1 MAMAMRKVHSGSS
14 KNKNR
19 RNNRRYNNGNVRPA
33 ANSNSNVVVQASILP
48 SPTILQ
54 EYEYATEGAA
64 DRILEMAE
72 VEQDRRHD
80 WEEEYLRFY
89 KKSLRIGQLFGFVL
103 LLSVILS
110 CVYLATNGH
119 EHVAVYLALIAFF
132 SVALSSLFD
141 SIGRKKH
148 SRRPSRSRKQ

>member
-1 MAMAMRKVHSGSS
+1 MAVAMRKVHSGS

-19 RNNRRYNNGNVRPA
+19 RNNRRYSGNPKSA
-33 ANSNSNVVVQASILP
+33 ANSNNSSGQPSVLP

-72 VEQDRRHD
+72 VEQDRRHE
-80 WEEEYLRFY
+80 WEEEYLTFY

-103 LLSVILS
+103 LLSVVFS
-110 CVYLATNGH
+110 CVYLAVNGH
-119 EHVAVYLALIAFF
+119 EQLAVYLAVAGFF
-132 SVALSSLFD
+132 SVAFASLFE
-141 SIGRKKH
+141 SIGRKKS
-148 SRRPSRSRKQ
+148 SRRPSRPRK